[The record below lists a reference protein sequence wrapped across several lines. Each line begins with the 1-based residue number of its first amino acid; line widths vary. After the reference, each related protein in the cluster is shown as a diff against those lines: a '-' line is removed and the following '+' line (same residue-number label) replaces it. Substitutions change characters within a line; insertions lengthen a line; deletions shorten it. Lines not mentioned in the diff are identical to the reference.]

1 MQATELN
8 MSQPTDHM
16 ATVDL
21 IQCLSL
27 RTYLESLM
35 PLFTRRN
42 ELKSE
47 GTNKKMSPEIKELII
62 VNN

>member
-1 MQATELN
+1 

-16 ATVDL
+16 ATIDL

-35 PLFTRRN
+35 PSFTRRN
-42 ELKSE
+42 ESKSE
-47 GTNKKMSPEIKELII
+47 GTKLIKKMSPEIKELII